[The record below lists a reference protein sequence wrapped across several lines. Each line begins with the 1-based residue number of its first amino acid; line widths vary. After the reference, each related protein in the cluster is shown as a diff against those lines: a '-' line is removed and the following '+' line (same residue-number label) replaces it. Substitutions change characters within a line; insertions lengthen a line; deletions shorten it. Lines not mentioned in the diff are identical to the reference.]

1 MQRTSLYILLSGVL
15 VCFASIVYFYGLVL
29 HLPFL
34 VIVLLFL
41 AGCYGIGKWVAGIKT
56 ETETGT
62 DTSPNKTHL
71 AIIAIGLFLIATKT
85 LELVQKYGV
94 WDAWAIWNLH
104 ANYLQN
110 AATWQNMF
118 QNTLHA
124 HPDYPLLLPNTI
136 AFLNNI
142 FGKGNVIY
150 TAFSFHFAITL
161 LIPLLIY
168 LQLHTRS
175 FILAILALWYFATDD
190 TFIMQGAYQL
200 ADVLL
205 GFFYLAACIAV
216 DSIKDDK
223 KMAVVT
229 AFLLGAAMWTK
240 NEGILFTCLFCAF
253 HARTLFSK
261 QNIKYVLSGI
271 ALPLLT
277 LLFFK
282 IAYAPANDIVN
293 GQDQSTLAKL
303 TDVSRYKL
311 VYDSFKDTVYQ
322 HFYFPACA
330 ACLSILVALVR
341 NKMPGMNILLVLAC
355 CLCYLLV
362 YIITPIDLEWHLQ
375 TSIQRVLMQ
384 LMPVTVYASAMYF
397 TGNSIFRFR
406 ATFLKGR

>member
-1 MQRTSLYILLSGVL
+1 MR
-15 VCFASIVYFYGLVL
+15 
-29 HLPFL
+29 LPFL

-41 AGCYGIGKWVAGIKT
+41 AGCYGISRWAAGIKT
-56 ETETGT
+56 ET
-62 DTSPNKTHL
+62 DTSPNRTHL
-71 AIIAIGLFLIATKT
+71 AIIAIGLFLIAGKT
-85 LELVQKYGV
+85 LELAQKHGV

-104 ANYLQN
+104 AAYLQN

-118 QNTLHA
+118 QNILHA

-142 FGKGNVIY
+142 LGTGNVIY
-150 TAFSFHFAITL
+150 TAFCFHFAITL

-175 FILAILALWYFATDD
+175 FILAILSLWYFSTDD

-205 GFFYLAACIAV
+205 AFFYLSASIAV
-216 DSIKDDK
+216 DGIKEDK
-223 KMAVVT
+223 KMAAVT

-240 NEGILFTCLFCAF
+240 NEGIPFACLFCAF
-253 HARTLFSK
+253 HARTLFLK
-261 QNIKYVLSGI
+261 QNIRYTLSGI

-282 IAYAPANDIVN
+282 ITYAPANDIVN
-293 GQDQSTLAKL
+293 GQDQSTFARL
-303 TDVSRYKL
+303 TDISRYKL
-311 VYDSFKDTVYQ
+311 VYHSFRDAIYQ
-322 HFYFPACA
+322 YFYFPACA
-330 ACLSILVALVR
+330 VCLSILVALVR
-341 NKMPGMNILLVLAC
+341 NKMPGMNVLLVLAC

-384 LMPVTVYASAMYF
+384 LMPMAMYASPMYF

-406 ATFLKGR
+406 ATFLQGR

>member
-15 VCFASIVYFYGLVL
+15 ICFASIVYFYGLVL

-41 AGCYGIGKWVAGIKT
+41 AGGYGIGRWAAGIKT
-56 ETETGT
+56 EM
-62 DTSPNKTHL
+62 DTSPNRGHI

-136 AFLNNI
+136 AFLNNV
-142 FGKGNVIY
+142 FGTGNVIY

-161 LIPLLIY
+161 LIPLLIF
-168 LQLHTRS
+168 LQLHARS
-175 FILAILALWYFATDD
+175 FILAILTLWYFATDD
-190 TFIMQGAYQL
+190 TFIIQGAYQL

-223 KMAVVT
+223 KMVAVT

-240 NEGILFTCLFCAF
+240 NEGIIFSCLFLIF

-261 QNIKYVLSGI
+261 PHIRYALSGI

-311 VYDSFKDTVYQ
+311 VYDSFKDAIYQ
-322 HFYFPACA
+322 YFYFPACA
-330 ACLSILVALVR
+330 VCLSILVALVR
-341 NKMPGMNILLVLAC
+341 NKMSGMNILLVLAC

-384 LMPVTVYASAMYF
+384 LMPATVYASAMYF
-397 TGNSIFRFR
+397 TGDSIFRFR

>member
-1 MQRTSLYILLSGVL
+1 MQRISLYILLSGVL
-15 VCFASIVYFYGLVL
+15 ICFASIVYFYGLVL
-29 HLPFL
+29 RLPFL

-41 AGCYGIGKWVAGIKT
+41 AGGYGISRWAAGIKT
-56 ETETGT
+56 ET
-62 DTSPNKTHL
+62 DTSPNRTHL
-71 AIIAIGLFLIATKT
+71 AIIAIGLFLIAGKT
-85 LELVQKYGV
+85 LELAQKHGV

-104 ANYLQN
+104 ATYLQN

-136 AFLNNI
+136 AFLNNVL
-142 FGKGNVIY
+142 GTGNVIY
-150 TAFSFHFAITL
+150 TAFCFHFTITL
-161 LIPLLIY
+161 FIPLLIY
-168 LQLHTRS
+168 LQLHARS
-175 FILAILALWYFATDD
+175 FILAILTLWYFSTDD

-205 GFFYLAACIAV
+205 AFFYLSACIAV
-216 DSIKDDK
+216 DGIKEDK
-223 KMAVVT
+223 KMAAVT

-240 NEGILFTCLFCAF
+240 NEGILFACLFCAF

-261 QNIKYVLSGI
+261 QNNRYTLSGI

-277 LLFFK
+277 LLLFK

-293 GQDQSTLAKL
+293 GQDQSTFARL
-303 TDVSRYKL
+303 TDISRYKL
-311 VYDSFKDTVYQ
+311 VYHSFRDAIYQ
-322 HFYFPACA
+322 YFYFPACA
-330 ACLSILVALVR
+330 VCLSILVALVR
-341 NKMPGMNILLVLAC
+341 NKMPGMNVLLVLAC

-384 LMPVTVYASAMYF
+384 LMPMAMYASAMYF

-406 ATFLKGR
+406 ATFLQGR